1 MVYSLLKAIV
11 SICFNLLNLLL
22 VGNLPPLGA
31 VNVVVEN
38 EGRFLVVR
46 TARGTWSFPGGF
58 MRWRETPFEA
68 AVRECEEETG
78 LRIRAQ
84 SIIGCYWLVSA
95 SVTQMSSL
103 TAVVCGEV
111 IGGQLRASMEGEP
124 LWLEREEA
132 LRRLGEATQS
142 IFADYERFLA
152 RQASDRQGPESER
165 ELHSGQGH

>member
-1 MVYSLLKAIV
+1 MVYSLLKAVV

-22 VGNLPPLGA
+22 GGNLPPLGA
-31 VNVVVEN
+31 VNVVVEDR
-38 EGRFLVVR
+38 GRFLVVR

-58 MRWRETPFEA
+58 IRWRETPLEA

-78 LRIRAQ
+78 LHIRAR

-111 IGGQLRASMEGEP
+111 IGGQLRSSLEGEP
-124 LWLEREEA
+124 LWLERDEA
-132 LRRLGEATQS
+132 LRRLGEETRA

-152 RQASDRQGPESER
+152 GQGTMGQGPEPKHGRER
-165 ELHSGQGH
+165 

>member
-1 MVYSLLKAIV
+1 MVYSLLKAIA

-22 VGNLPPLGA
+22 MGNLPPLGA
-31 VNVVVEN
+31 VNVVVES

-58 MRWRETPFEA
+58 IRWRETPLEA

-78 LRIRAQ
+78 LHIRAQ

-95 SVTQMSSL
+95 SPTQMSSL
-103 TAVVCGEV
+103 TTVVCGEV
-111 IGGQLRASMEGEP
+111 TGGRLRPSIEGEP

-132 LRRLGEATQS
+132 LRRLGEETRA

-152 RQASDRQGPESER
+152 GQAIGTGEQARER
-165 ELHSGQGH
+165 RPG